1 MNNWHTEYRVKYHI
15 TLSHDD
21 GRLEVVTD
29 WMIIESRSPE
39 EVEKIILNKFENG
52 NDALINFPDGWFGH
66 IKSKELEIDEIEK
79 IWEY

>member
-15 TLSHDD
+15 TLAHDD

-29 WMIIESRSPE
+29 CMIIETQSPE
-39 EVEKIILNKFENG
+39 EVEKIILNKFKNG

-66 IKSKELEIDEIEK
+66 IKTKELEIDEIEK